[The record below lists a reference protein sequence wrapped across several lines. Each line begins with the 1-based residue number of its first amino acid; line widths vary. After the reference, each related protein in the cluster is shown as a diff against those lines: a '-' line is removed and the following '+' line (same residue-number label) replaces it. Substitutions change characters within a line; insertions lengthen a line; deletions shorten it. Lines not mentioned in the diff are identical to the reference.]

1 MSIESKIHANTV
13 ALNSINASLDMDIK
27 SYRMVFESFPAVPSD
42 VMMSIPTGWTPLQMS
57 DEISFTNDA
66 ERRRVALADGLRVS
80 ERYLKQYG
88 TIRDMASKSL

>member
-42 VMMSIPTGWTPLQMS
+42 VMMSIPTGWTPL
-57 DEISFTNDA
+57 
-66 ERRRVALADGLRVS
+66 
-80 ERYLKQYG
+80 
-88 TIRDMASKSL
+88 